1 MVERCLGCFVSSAVT
16 GCLASVRAG
25 VLCGRSWWS
34 SPPSVVV
41 VVVRRRLTV
50 GRGIDRRVRAA
61 ASADHVAERTGF
73 AMRNGTDEKGGLD
86 ACMEDDGGG
95 PVHRSEAAVK
105 RTKRNVALWFGY
117 VGTEYRGSQVNL
129 AVPAAGGQ
137 APESTAI
144 TSPPSDHNGTDAVA
158 RMRALATD
166 TVEAQL
172 GRAFYHD
179 GTVSDANAFD
189 WNKMHWSRASRTD
202 KGVHAAANVMS
213 AKLLLDH
220 ETDLTSMNELSD
232 AWLQRLNEQLPPSI
246 RILGGRRASKH
257 FRARHCCSMREY
269 EYLIPRW
276 VLAGNEDLF
285 LEVLRLFE
293 GTHRF
298 HNFSGRERKRSSGWF
313 IKRGR
318 TLPDEEE
325 GGEEEEEDDEGDGQ
339 HRGRAANESG
349 AATVNGETLP
359 AYQHAREAIQEVHSE
374 TTADG
379 ASPPVQHNDAHSFE
393 VGEPEHHPN
402 VTQVAYPVAHPERL
416 RSSYY
421 MRTLFS
427 FAMEACPAPGAAAS
441 SATPPPYW
449 IVRVIGQSFVLHQ
462 IRLML
467 GAAVSVARGLLP
479 LEAVRASLDGPFRVQ
494 YRRVPGSGLLLAR
507 ATFWDAK
514 AERYRLESTATIER
528 RVDAFKR
535 NVLYPHIHPLA
546 DQEWRVHLDEQAG
559 GQVAYQNVQTLLRQY
574 DRWRTRMEE
583 AARERMARGPAAAAS
598 PMEAEPRGTRSMLP
612 RGLQTAFAL
621 RHRLLPGP
629 QLCHVRHQLW
639 GAVTDGRL
647 PSRPSVDECMAY
659 YEQHLIGAEEAA
671 AAAAAAARS

>member
-16 GCLASVRAG
+16 GWWTSVRAG
-25 VLCGRSWWS
+25 VLCGRRRWL
-34 SPPSVVV
+34 SPPL

-50 GRGIDRRVRAA
+50 GRGIGRRVRAA
-61 ASADHVAERTGF
+61 ASADRVAERAGP
-73 AMRNGTDEKGGLD
+73 AMENGTCEKGELD
-86 ACMEDDGGG
+86 ARMEDNVGGRF
-95 PVHRSEAAVK
+95 HRPEAAVK
-105 RTKRNVALWFGY
+105 RSKRNVALWFGY

-129 AVPAAGGQ
+129 AVPAAEGQ
-137 APESTAI
+137 ASESVALT
-144 TSPPSDHNGTDAVA
+144 PPSSDHNGTDAAA

-172 GRAFYHD
+172 GRAFYHG

-220 ETDLTSMNELSD
+220 ETDLTSTNELSD

-257 FRARHCCSMREY
+257 FRARYCCSMREY

-276 VLAGNEDLF
+276 VLAGNEDVF

-313 IKRGR
+313 IKHGR

-325 GGEEEEEDDEGDGQ
+325 GEEGDDEGDGQ
-339 HRGRAANESG
+339 HRGRVANENG
-349 AATVNGETLP
+349 AASVHGEALP

-393 VGEPEHHPN
+393 VGEPEHRPN

-427 FAMEACPAPGAAAS
+427 FAMEACPAPDAAAS
-441 SATPPPYW
+441 SAAPPYW

-467 GAAVSVARGLLP
+467 VARASGRAGWRTGRVS
-479 LEAVRASLDGPFRVQ
+479 ERANAVAPVRSLAHTDGAGGARANGARPGGPGVHESGTARHAIDAAAGIADG
-494 YRRVPGSGLLLAR
+494 AR
-507 ATFWDAK
+507 ATT
-514 AERYRLESTATIER
+514 S
-528 RVDAFKR
+528 
-535 NVLYPHIHPLA
+535 P
-546 DQEWRVHLDEQAG
+546 
-559 GQVAYQNVQTLLRQY
+559 
-574 DRWRTRMEE
+574 
-583 AARERMARGPAAAAS
+583 AARPAAV
-598 PMEAEPRGTRSMLP
+598 
-612 RGLQTAFAL
+612 
-621 RHRLLPGP
+621 
-629 QLCHVRHQLW
+629 HVRHQLW
-639 GAVTDGRL
+639 GAVADGRL
-647 PSRPSVDECMAY
+647 PSRPSLDECMAY
-659 YEQHLIGAEEAA
+659 YEQHLRDAEEAA
-671 AAAAAAARS
+671 RS

>member
-16 GCLASVRAG
+16 GWWTSVRAG
-25 VLCGRSWWS
+25 VLCGRRRWL
-34 SPPSVVV
+34 SPPL

-50 GRGIDRRVRAA
+50 GRGIGRRVRAA
-61 ASADHVAERTGF
+61 ASADRVAERAGP
-73 AMRNGTDEKGGLD
+73 AMENGTCEKGELD
-86 ACMEDDGGG
+86 ARMEDNVGGRF
-95 PVHRSEAAVK
+95 HRPEAAVK
-105 RTKRNVALWFGY
+105 RSKRNVALWFGY

-129 AVPAAGGQ
+129 AVPAAEGQ
-137 APESTAI
+137 ASESVALT
-144 TSPPSDHNGTDAVA
+144 PPSSDHNGTDAAA

-172 GRAFYHD
+172 GRAFYHG

-220 ETDLTSMNELSD
+220 ETDLTSTNELSD

-257 FRARHCCSMREY
+257 FRARYCCSMREY

-276 VLAGNEDLF
+276 VLAGNEDVF

-313 IKRGR
+313 IKHGR

-325 GGEEEEEDDEGDGQ
+325 GEEGEEGDDEGDGQ
-339 HRGRAANESG
+339 HRGRVANENG
-349 AATVNGETLP
+349 AASVHGEALP

-393 VGEPEHHPN
+393 VGEPEHRPN

-427 FAMEACPAPGAAAS
+427 FAMEACPAPDAAAS
-441 SATPPPYW
+441 SAAPPYW

-479 LEAVRASLDGPFRVQ
+479 LEAVRASLNGPFRVQ

-535 NVLYPHIHPLA
+535 NVLYPHIYPLT

-574 DRWRTRMEE
+574 DRWRTRMEQ
-583 AARERMARGPAAAAS
+583 AARERMARAPAAPAS
-598 PMEAEPRGTRSMLP
+598 MKAEPRGTRSMLP
-612 RGLQTAFAL
+612 RGLQTALAL

-639 GAVTDGRL
+639 GAVADGRL
-647 PSRPSVDECMAY
+647 PSRPSLDECMAY
-659 YEQHLIGAEEAA
+659 YEQHLRDAEEAA
-671 AAAAAAARS
+671 RS